1 MTTEVTAHSR
11 RIDAYLYGVARTPL
25 IFSHSVAD
33 PAAVRLELPA
43 VDTVWTVGRDV
54 IGLGLDPDLGDRA
67 TGCECRGCQVARAD
81 RESAAA
87 TVQCYRAADSS
98 WVLLVLRGR
107 LGRWPLWCRARDVRG
122 FLGRTYQYCS
132 QAREQRLVDAAVSTQ
147 INAFSTQGN
156 QS

>member
-11 RIDAYLYGVARTPL
+11 RVDAYLYGVARTPL
-25 IFSHSVAD
+25 IFSHSVKD

-43 VDTVWTVGRDV
+43 ADAVWTVGRDV
-54 IGLGLDPDLGDRA
+54 IRLGLDPDLGDR
-67 TGCECRGCQVARAD
+67 CPCRGCQLVRAE
-81 RESAAA
+81 REMAGNAAIVRCSRVPDSA
-87 TVQCYRAADSS
+87 

-107 LGRWPLWCRARDVRG
+107 LGRWPLWCRAHDLSG
-122 FLGRTYQYCS
+122 FLGRTLQYCS
-132 QAREQRLVDAAVSTQ
+132 QAREQRLVDAAVTTH